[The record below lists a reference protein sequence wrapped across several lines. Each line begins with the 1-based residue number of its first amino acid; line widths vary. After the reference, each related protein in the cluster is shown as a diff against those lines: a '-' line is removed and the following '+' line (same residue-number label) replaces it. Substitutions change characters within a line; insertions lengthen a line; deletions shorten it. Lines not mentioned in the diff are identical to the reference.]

1 MDYLHTACGKALV
14 KSIRDAYKVNNQL
27 MDNTVCEIGAR
38 LRDSGNTISNHT
50 VGKVL
55 AMFLAPEPEVPEAIV
70 DLLSDGTNDEPDN
83 ADKRKSKR
91 LGWYTTESEPI
102 SKIEKDRD
110 VRIIAPGGEDHRESS

>member
-1 MDYLHTACGKALV
+1 MDYLHTAWGKALV
-14 KSIRDAYKVNNQL
+14 KSIRDAYKVKNQL

-91 LGWYTTESEPI
+91 LGWYTTEWSRYR
-102 SKIEKDRD
+102 K
-110 VRIIAPGGEDHRESS
+110 

>member
-1 MDYLHTACGKALV
+1 MDYLHTAWGKALV

-38 LRDSGNTISNHT
+38 LRDSGNTISNRT

-83 ADKRKSKR
+83 ADKRRSKR
-91 LGWYTTESEPI
+91 LGWYTTEWSRYR
-102 SKIEKDRD
+102 K
-110 VRIIAPGGEDHRESS
+110 